1 MKGKGLRKRYAEWI
15 QALSALLLIA
25 MAGLTLHDM
34 QTAEGAGLY
43 LAIKAGAEDRRM
55 YDFAVDAAGMLCLLM
70 LLLLPCLLQK
80 RLRPAPF
87 LRFASASLAFL
98 PVVSM
103 ALLVHLADGT
113 EEMALRQAISMGQP
127 GAALLEWLGE
137 LLPALSVGLPV
148 LILAFGMVRAGSPE
162 DLAGGAEGPENLAGK
177 AGSPDNLAGKAES
190 PEDLAEKAENPENLA
205 GKAGSPKDLAGK
217 AEGAGSSEK
226 TRPHPWLP
234 RAAGL
239 AVLVL
244 SAVSLLFPALSD
256 ICVYLIVYLLLA
268 AAFSLW
274 EKLHD
279 AHPGLNAWGWI
290 LFGGFWL
297 RAVERMLE
305 IMSVYHL

>member
-1 MKGKGLRKRYAEWI
+1 MRKRYAEWI

-55 YDFAVDAAGMLCLLM
+55 YDFAVDAAGMLCLLL

-148 LILAFGMVRAGSPE
+148 LILAFGMVRAGSAE
-162 DLAGGAEGPENLAGK
+162 ELAGRAV
-177 AGSPDNLAGKAES
+177 SV
-190 PEDLAEKAENPENLA
+190 EDLAEKAENPENLA

-239 AVLVL
+239 AALAL

>member
-55 YDFAVDAAGMLCLLM
+55 YDFAVDAAGMLCLLL

-137 LLPALSVGLPV
+137 LLPALSAGLPV
-148 LILAFGMVRAGSPE
+148 LILAFGMVRAGSAE
-162 DLAGGAEGPENLAGK
+162 ELAGRAVSVEE
-177 AGSPDNLAGKAES
+177 
-190 PEDLAEKAENPENLA
+190 LAEKAENPENLA

-239 AVLVL
+239 AALAL

-297 RAVERMLE
+297 RAVERMME
-305 IMSVYHL
+305 IMRVYHL

>member
-25 MAGLTLHDM
+25 IAGLTLHDM

-55 YDFAVDAAGMLCLLM
+55 YDFAVDAAGMLCLLL

-137 LLPALSVGLPV
+137 LLPALSAGLPV
-148 LILAFGMVRAGSPE
+148 LILAFGMVRAGSAE
-162 DLAGGAEGPENLAGK
+162 ELAGRAVSVEE
-177 AGSPDNLAGKAES
+177 
-190 PEDLAEKAENPENLA
+190 LAEKAENPENLA

-239 AVLVL
+239 AALAL

>member
-55 YDFAVDAAGMLCLLM
+55 YDFAVDAAGMLCLLL

-98 PVVSM
+98 PVTSM

-137 LLPALSVGLPV
+137 LLPALSAGLPV
-148 LILAFGMVRAGSPE
+148 LILAFGMVRAGSAE
-162 DLAGGAEGPENLAGK
+162 ELAGRAV
-177 AGSPDNLAGKAES
+177 SV
-190 PEDLAEKAENPENLA
+190 EDLAEKAENPENLA

-239 AVLVL
+239 AALAL

>member
-1 MKGKGLRKRYAEWI
+1 MRKRYAEWI

-98 PVVSM
+98 PVTSM

-148 LILAFGMVRAGSPE
+148 LILAFGMVRAGSAE
-162 DLAGGAEGPENLAGK
+162 ELAGRAV
-177 AGSPDNLAGKAES
+177 SV
-190 PEDLAEKAENPENLA
+190 EDLAEKAENPENLA

-239 AVLVL
+239 AALAL

>member
-1 MKGKGLRKRYAEWI
+1 MRKRYAEWI

-55 YDFAVDAAGMLCLLM
+55 YDFAVDAAGMLCLLL

-98 PVVSM
+98 PVTSM

-137 LLPALSVGLPV
+137 LLPALSAGLPV
-148 LILAFGMVRAGSPE
+148 LILAFGMVRAGSAE
-162 DLAGGAEGPENLAGK
+162 ELAGRAV
-177 AGSPDNLAGKAES
+177 SV
-190 PEDLAEKAENPENLA
+190 EDLAEKAENPENLA

-239 AVLVL
+239 AALAL

-256 ICVYLIVYLLLA
+256 LCVYLIVYLLLA

>member
-1 MKGKGLRKRYAEWI
+1 MRKRYAEWI

-55 YDFAVDAAGMLCLLM
+55 YDFAVDAAGMLCLLL

-137 LLPALSVGLPV
+137 LLPALSAGLPV
-148 LILAFGMVRAGSPE
+148 LILAFGMVRAGSAE
-162 DLAGGAEGPENLAGK
+162 ELAGRAVSVEE
-177 AGSPDNLAGKAES
+177 
-190 PEDLAEKAENPENLA
+190 LAEKAENPENLA

-217 AEGAGSSEK
+217 AEGAGSSKK

-239 AVLVL
+239 AALAL

>member
-55 YDFAVDAAGMLCLLM
+55 YDFAVDAAGMLCLLL

-148 LILAFGMVRAGSPE
+148 LILAFGMVRAGSAE
-162 DLAGGAEGPENLAGK
+162 ELAGRAV
-177 AGSPDNLAGKAES
+177 SV
-190 PEDLAEKAENPENLA
+190 EDLAEKAENPENLA

-239 AVLVL
+239 AALAL

-256 ICVYLIVYLLLA
+256 LCVYLIVYLLLA

>member
-1 MKGKGLRKRYAEWI
+1 MRKRYAEWI

-55 YDFAVDAAGMLCLLM
+55 YDFAVDAAGMLCLLL

-98 PVVSM
+98 PVTSM

-137 LLPALSVGLPV
+137 LLPALSAGLPV
-148 LILAFGMVRAGSPE
+148 LILAFGMVRAGSAE
-162 DLAGGAEGPENLAGK
+162 ELAGRAVSVEE
-177 AGSPDNLAGKAES
+177 
-190 PEDLAEKAENPENLA
+190 LAEKAENPENLA

-239 AVLVL
+239 AALAL

>member
-1 MKGKGLRKRYAEWI
+1 MRKRYAEWI

-25 MAGLTLHDM
+25 IAGLTLHDM

-55 YDFAVDAAGMLCLLM
+55 YDFAVDAAGMLCLLL

-98 PVVSM
+98 PVTSM

-137 LLPALSVGLPV
+137 LLPALSAGLPV
-148 LILAFGMVRAGSPE
+148 LILAFGMVRAGSAE
-162 DLAGGAEGPENLAGK
+162 ELAGRAV
-177 AGSPDNLAGKAES
+177 SV
-190 PEDLAEKAENPENLA
+190 EDLAEKAENPENLA

-239 AVLVL
+239 AALAL

-256 ICVYLIVYLLLA
+256 LCVYLIVYLLLA

>member
-1 MKGKGLRKRYAEWI
+1 MRKRYAEWI

-55 YDFAVDAAGMLCLLM
+55 YDFAVDAAGMLCLLL

-137 LLPALSVGLPV
+137 LLPALSAGLPV
-148 LILAFGMVRAGSPE
+148 LILAFGMVRAGSAE
-162 DLAGGAEGPENLAGK
+162 ELAGRAVSVEE
-177 AGSPDNLAGKAES
+177 
-190 PEDLAEKAENPENLA
+190 LAEKAENPENLA

-239 AVLVL
+239 AALAL

-256 ICVYLIVYLLLA
+256 LCVYLIVYLLLA

>member
-1 MKGKGLRKRYAEWI
+1 MRKRYAEWI

-25 MAGLTLHDM
+25 IAGLTLHDM

-127 GAALLEWLGE
+127 GAALLEWLGG
-137 LLPALSVGLPV
+137 LLPALSVWLCCYWPSAWCGQ
-148 LILAFGMVRAGSPE
+148 GVRRSWQGE
-162 DLAGGAEGPENLAGK
+162 L
-177 AGSPDNLAGKAES
+177 
-190 PEDLAEKAENPENLA
+190 
-205 GKAGSPKDLAGK
+205 
-217 AEGAGSSEK
+217 
-226 TRPHPWLP
+226 
-234 RAAGL
+234 
-239 AVLVL
+239 
-244 SAVSLLFPALSD
+244 
-256 ICVYLIVYLLLA
+256 
-268 AAFSLW
+268 
-274 EKLHD
+274 
-279 AHPGLNAWGWI
+279 
-290 LFGGFWL
+290 
-297 RAVERMLE
+297 
-305 IMSVYHL
+305 

>member
-1 MKGKGLRKRYAEWI
+1 MRKRYAEWI

-148 LILAFGMVRAGSPE
+148 LILAFGMVRAGSAE
-162 DLAGGAEGPENLAGK
+162 ELAGRAV
-177 AGSPDNLAGKAES
+177 SV
-190 PEDLAEKAENPENLA
+190 EDLAEKAENPENLA
-205 GKAGSPKDLAGK
+205 GKAGSPKNLAGK

-239 AVLVL
+239 AALAL

-256 ICVYLIVYLLLA
+256 LCVYLIVYLLLA

>member
-137 LLPALSVGLPV
+137 LLPALSAGLPV
-148 LILAFGMVRAGSPE
+148 LILAFGMVRAGSAE
-162 DLAGGAEGPENLAGK
+162 ELAGRAV
-177 AGSPDNLAGKAES
+177 SV
-190 PEDLAEKAENPENLA
+190 EDLAEKAENPENLA

-239 AVLVL
+239 AALAL

>member
-98 PVVSM
+98 PVTSM

-148 LILAFGMVRAGSPE
+148 LILAFGMVRAGSAE
-162 DLAGGAEGPENLAGK
+162 ELAGRAVSVEE
-177 AGSPDNLAGKAES
+177 
-190 PEDLAEKAENPENLA
+190 LAEKAENPENLA

-239 AVLVL
+239 AALAL

>member
-55 YDFAVDAAGMLCLLM
+55 YDFAVDAAGMLCLLL

-137 LLPALSVGLPV
+137 LLPALSAGLPV
-148 LILAFGMVRAGSPE
+148 LILAFGMVRAGSAE
-162 DLAGGAEGPENLAGK
+162 ELAGRAVSVEN
-177 AGSPDNLAGKAES
+177 
-190 PEDLAEKAENPENLA
+190 LAEKAENTENLA

-239 AVLVL
+239 AALAL

-256 ICVYLIVYLLLA
+256 LCVYLIVYLLLA

>member
-25 MAGLTLHDM
+25 IAGLTLHDM

-55 YDFAVDAAGMLCLLM
+55 YDFAVDAAGMLCLLV

-148 LILAFGMVRAGSPE
+148 LILAFGMVRAGSAE
-162 DLAGGAEGPENLAGK
+162 ELAGRAV
-177 AGSPDNLAGKAES
+177 SV
-190 PEDLAEKAENPENLA
+190 EDLAEKAENPENLA

-239 AVLVL
+239 AALVL

-256 ICVYLIVYLLLA
+256 LCVYLIVYLLLA

>member
-98 PVVSM
+98 PVTSM

-148 LILAFGMVRAGSPE
+148 LILAFGMVRAGSAE
-162 DLAGGAEGPENLAGK
+162 ELAGRAV
-177 AGSPDNLAGKAES
+177 SV
-190 PEDLAEKAENPENLA
+190 EDLAEKAENPENLA
-205 GKAGSPKDLAGK
+205 GKAGSPKNLAGK

-239 AVLVL
+239 AALAL

>member
-148 LILAFGMVRAGSPE
+148 LILAFGMVRAGSAE
-162 DLAGGAEGPENLAGK
+162 ELAGRAV
-177 AGSPDNLAGKAES
+177 SV
-190 PEDLAEKAENPENLA
+190 EDLAEKAENPENLA

>member
-55 YDFAVDAAGMLCLLM
+55 YDFAVDAAGMLCLLV

-98 PVVSM
+98 PVTSM

-137 LLPALSVGLPV
+137 LLPALSAGLPV
-148 LILAFGMVRAGSPE
+148 LILAFGMVRAGSAE
-162 DLAGGAEGPENLAGK
+162 ELAGRAV
-177 AGSPDNLAGKAES
+177 SV
-190 PEDLAEKAENPENLA
+190 EDLAEKAENPENLA

-239 AVLVL
+239 AALAL

-256 ICVYLIVYLLLA
+256 LCVYLIVYLLLA

>member
-1 MKGKGLRKRYAEWI
+1 MRKRYAEWI

-55 YDFAVDAAGMLCLLM
+55 YDFAVDAAGMLCLLL

-137 LLPALSVGLPV
+137 LLPALSAGLPV
-148 LILAFGMVRAGSPE
+148 LILAFGMVRAGSAE
-162 DLAGGAEGPENLAGK
+162 ELAGRAVSVEN
-177 AGSPDNLAGKAES
+177 
-190 PEDLAEKAENPENLA
+190 LAEKAENTENLA

-239 AVLVL
+239 AALAL

-256 ICVYLIVYLLLA
+256 LCVYLIVYLLLA

>member
-1 MKGKGLRKRYAEWI
+1 MRKRYAEWI

-55 YDFAVDAAGMLCLLM
+55 YDFAVDAAGMLCLLL

-137 LLPALSVGLPV
+137 LLPALSAGLPV
-148 LILAFGMVRAGSPE
+148 LILAFGMVRAGSAE
-162 DLAGGAEGPENLAGK
+162 ELAGRAVSVEN
-177 AGSPDNLAGKAES
+177 
-190 PEDLAEKAENPENLA
+190 LAEKAENTENLA

-239 AVLVL
+239 AALAL

>member
-98 PVVSM
+98 PVTSM

-137 LLPALSVGLPV
+137 LLPALSAGLPV
-148 LILAFGMVRAGSPE
+148 LILAFGMVRAGSAE
-162 DLAGGAEGPENLAGK
+162 ELAGRAV
-177 AGSPDNLAGKAES
+177 SV
-190 PEDLAEKAENPENLA
+190 EDLAEKAENPENLA

-239 AVLVL
+239 AALAL

>member
-25 MAGLTLHDM
+25 IAGLTLHDM

-55 YDFAVDAAGMLCLLM
+55 YDFAVDAAGMLCLLL

-137 LLPALSVGLPV
+137 LLPALSAGLPV
-148 LILAFGMVRAGSPE
+148 LILAFGMVRAGSAE
-162 DLAGGAEGPENLAGK
+162 ELAGRAVSVEN
-177 AGSPDNLAGKAES
+177 
-190 PEDLAEKAENPENLA
+190 LAEKAENTENLA

-239 AVLVL
+239 AALAL

-256 ICVYLIVYLLLA
+256 LCVYLIVYLLLA

>member
-55 YDFAVDAAGMLCLLM
+55 YDFAVDAAGMLCLLL

-148 LILAFGMVRAGSPE
+148 LILAFGMVRAGSAE
-162 DLAGGAEGPENLAGK
+162 ELAGRAVSVEE
-177 AGSPDNLAGKAES
+177 
-190 PEDLAEKAENPENLA
+190 LAEKAENPENLA

-239 AVLVL
+239 AALAL

>member
-148 LILAFGMVRAGSPE
+148 LILAFGMVRAGSAE
-162 DLAGGAEGPENLAGK
+162 ELAGRAV
-177 AGSPDNLAGKAES
+177 SV
-190 PEDLAEKAENPENLA
+190 EDLAEKAENPENLA

-239 AVLVL
+239 AALAL

>member
-1 MKGKGLRKRYAEWI
+1 MRKRYAEWI

-137 LLPALSVGLPV
+137 LLPALSAGLPV
-148 LILAFGMVRAGSPE
+148 LILAFGMVRAGSAE
-162 DLAGGAEGPENLAGK
+162 ELAGRAVSVEE
-177 AGSPDNLAGKAES
+177 
-190 PEDLAEKAENPENLA
+190 LAEKAENPENLA

-239 AVLVL
+239 AALAL

>member
-25 MAGLTLHDM
+25 IAGLTLHDM

-55 YDFAVDAAGMLCLLM
+55 YDFAVDAAGMLCLLL

-98 PVVSM
+98 PVTSM

-137 LLPALSVGLPV
+137 LLPALSAGLPV
-148 LILAFGMVRAGSPE
+148 LILAFGMVRAGSAE
-162 DLAGGAEGPENLAGK
+162 ELAGRAV
-177 AGSPDNLAGKAES
+177 SV
-190 PEDLAEKAENPENLA
+190 EDLAEKAENPENLA

-239 AVLVL
+239 AALAL

>member
-1 MKGKGLRKRYAEWI
+1 MRKRYAEWI

-55 YDFAVDAAGMLCLLM
+55 YDFAVDAAGMLCLLL

-137 LLPALSVGLPV
+137 LLPALSAGLPV
-148 LILAFGMVRAGSPE
+148 LILAFGMVRAGSAE
-162 DLAGGAEGPENLAGK
+162 ELAGRAVSVEE
-177 AGSPDNLAGKAES
+177 
-190 PEDLAEKAENPENLA
+190 LAEKAENPENLA

-239 AVLVL
+239 AALAL

>member
-55 YDFAVDAAGMLCLLM
+55 YDFAVDAAGMLCLLL

-98 PVVSM
+98 PVTSM

-137 LLPALSVGLPV
+137 LLPALSAGLPV
-148 LILAFGMVRAGSPE
+148 LILAFGMVRAGSAE
-162 DLAGGAEGPENLAGK
+162 ELAGR
-177 AGSPDNLAGKAES
+177 
-190 PEDLAEKAENPENLA
+190 
-205 GKAGSPKDLAGK
+205 AGSPKDLAGK

-239 AVLVL
+239 AALAL

>member
-1 MKGKGLRKRYAEWI
+1 MRKRYAEWI

-55 YDFAVDAAGMLCLLM
+55 YDFAVDAAGMLCLLL

-137 LLPALSVGLPV
+137 LLPALSAGLPV
-148 LILAFGMVRAGSPE
+148 LILAFGMVRAGSAE
-162 DLAGGAEGPENLAGK
+162 ELAGRAVSVEN
-177 AGSPDNLAGKAES
+177 
-190 PEDLAEKAENPENLA
+190 LAEKAENTENLA

-239 AVLVL
+239 AALAL
-244 SAVSLLFPALSD
+244 SGVSLLFPALSD
-256 ICVYLIVYLLLA
+256 LCVYLIVYLLLA

>member
-25 MAGLTLHDM
+25 IAGLTLHDM

-55 YDFAVDAAGMLCLLM
+55 YDFAVDAAGMLCLLL

-148 LILAFGMVRAGSPE
+148 LILAFGMVRAGSAE
-162 DLAGGAEGPENLAGK
+162 ELAGRAV
-177 AGSPDNLAGKAES
+177 SV
-190 PEDLAEKAENPENLA
+190 EDLAEKAENPENLA

-239 AVLVL
+239 AALAL

>member
-55 YDFAVDAAGMLCLLM
+55 YDFAVDAAGMLCLGL

-148 LILAFGMVRAGSPE
+148 LILAFGMVRAGSAE
-162 DLAGGAEGPENLAGK
+162 ELAGRAV
-177 AGSPDNLAGKAES
+177 SV
-190 PEDLAEKAENPENLA
+190 EDLAEKAENPENLA

>member
-55 YDFAVDAAGMLCLLM
+55 YDFAVDAAGMLCLLL

-98 PVVSM
+98 PVTSM

-148 LILAFGMVRAGSPE
+148 LILAFGMVRAGSAE
-162 DLAGGAEGPENLAGK
+162 ELAGRAVSVEE
-177 AGSPDNLAGKAES
+177 
-190 PEDLAEKAENPENLA
+190 LAEKAENPENLA

-239 AVLVL
+239 AALAL

>member
-25 MAGLTLHDM
+25 IAGLTLHDM

-55 YDFAVDAAGMLCLLM
+55 CDFAVDAAGMLCLLV

-98 PVVSM
+98 PVTSM

-137 LLPALSVGLPV
+137 LLPALSAGLPV
-148 LILAFGMVRAGSPE
+148 LILAFGMVRAGSAE
-162 DLAGGAEGPENLAGK
+162 ELAGRAVSVEE
-177 AGSPDNLAGKAES
+177 
-190 PEDLAEKAENPENLA
+190 LAEKAENPENLA

-239 AVLVL
+239 AALAL

>member
-55 YDFAVDAAGMLCLLM
+55 YDFAVDAAGMLCLLL

-137 LLPALSVGLPV
+137 LLPALSAGLPV
-148 LILAFGMVRAGSPE
+148 LILAFGMVRAGSAEELAGRAVSVE
-162 DLAGGAEGPENLAGK
+162 DLP
-177 AGSPDNLAGKAES
+177 
-190 PEDLAEKAENPENLA
+190 DLAEKAENPENLA

-239 AVLVL
+239 AALAL